1 MAEKVE
7 VVVSDEFIG
16 ERLDVAVSKITARSR
31 SQIQRAM
38 REAGFKPSMKV
49 REAMNLELSFHDE
62 EKEATLEPEP
72 VNFEVL
78 YEDADIII
86 IDKPAPLVVHPAV
99 GHWYGTLVHGLVY
112 RYPELAD
119 SDMRRP
125 GIVHRLDA
133 GTSGL
138 MVIARNLF
146 SKQKLTDA
154 FKARSVKKEY
164 LALVYG
170 SPNKEK
176 GTIASPIGR
185 HPKNRLKM
193 AVVSGG
199 REAVTEYE
207 VLWSN
212 DKFSFLRCTIHTG
225 RTHQIRVHLKD
236 MGCPIVGDRLY
247 GCNLKAEWVPKD
259 RFFLHAW
266 KLAFPHPRDGRIMSF
281 RSFLPLELKK
291 ALLGARTTN

>member
-16 ERLDVAVSKITARSR
+16 ERLDFALSKITARSR
-31 SQIQRAM
+31 SQIQRAL

-62 EKEATLEPEP
+62 EKEAMLEPEP

-78 YEDADIII
+78 YEDADIIV
-86 IDKPAPLVVHPAV
+86 IDKPAPLVVHPAA

-119 SDMRRP
+119 SGYGRP

-154 FKARSVKKEY
+154 FKR
-164 LALVYG
+164 AL
-170 SPNKEK
+170 
-176 GTIASPIGR
+176 
-185 HPKNRLKM
+185 
-193 AVVSGG
+193 
-199 REAVTEYE
+199 
-207 VLWSN
+207 
-212 DKFSFLRCTIHTG
+212 
-225 RTHQIRVHLKD
+225 
-236 MGCPIVGDRLY
+236 
-247 GCNLKAEWVPKD
+247 
-259 RFFLHAW
+259 
-266 KLAFPHPRDGRIMSF
+266 
-281 RSFLPLELKK
+281 
-291 ALLGARTTN
+291 